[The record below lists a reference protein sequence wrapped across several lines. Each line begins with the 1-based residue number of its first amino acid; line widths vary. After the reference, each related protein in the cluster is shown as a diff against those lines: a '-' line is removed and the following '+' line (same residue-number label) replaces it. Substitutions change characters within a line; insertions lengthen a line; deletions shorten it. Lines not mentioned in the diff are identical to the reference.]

1 MKISRVPLPKR
12 LISKTN
18 YNKVIG
24 KPMSLNSSQVGWLR
38 LLKFIKEKER

>member
-12 LISKTN
+12 LISETN
-18 YNKVIG
+18 YNKVIS

>member
-18 YNKVIG
+18 YNEVID
-24 KPMSLNSSQVGWLR
+24 KPMSLNSSQVGWLG